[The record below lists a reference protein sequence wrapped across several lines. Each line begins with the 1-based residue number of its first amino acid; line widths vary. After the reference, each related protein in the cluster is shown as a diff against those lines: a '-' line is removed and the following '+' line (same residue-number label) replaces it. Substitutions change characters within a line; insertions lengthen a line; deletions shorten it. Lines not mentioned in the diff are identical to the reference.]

1 MPKGYTHL
9 AYEQRCQIYVL
20 LKRNISKNQIAA
32 TIGVHQ
38 STVSREIL
46 RNKGGRG
53 YRYKQAQA
61 KANGRRLNA
70 SSQNRKLTPDL
81 TFYVKQMLCEFQWSP
96 EQIAGRLHTIYGIT
110 LSHESIYRYIW
121 NDKKMGGK
129 VYKHLRRS
137 GKRYNKR
144 SGKQAGRGLI
154 PGRIG
159 IEARPAIVER
169 KERVGDLELD
179 TIIGA
184 QHRGAIVSIV
194 DRKTKLTLLKL
205 LPNATADET
214 SNAIIELLKPIKDN
228 LCTLTS
234 DNGKEFAQ
242 HERVS
247 KELNAKFFFANPYRS
262 CERGLNENTN
272 GLVRQYFPKKS
283 VFAKLTHDQVKKVEF
298 LLNSRPR
305 KLLKYRTPLEV
316 FFQETG
322 KNLSYALQC

>member
-1 MPKGYTHL
+1 MPQGYTHL

-20 LKRNISKNQIAA
+20 LKRNISKTQISA

-38 STVSREIL
+38 TTVSREIL
-46 RNKGGRG
+46 RNKGKRG

-61 KANGRRLNA
+61 KTIGRRFKVN
-70 SSQNRKLTPDL
+70 SHPRKMTPDL
-81 TFYVKQMLCEFQWSP
+81 TLYVGQMLCEFQWSP
-96 EQIAGRLHTIYGIT
+96 EQIAGRLRIIYGIT

-121 NDKKMGGK
+121 KDKKMGGTL
-129 VYKHLRRS
+129 YKYLRRS
-137 GKRYNKR
+137 GKKYNRR

-154 PGRIG
+154 PNRIG

-169 KERVGDLELD
+169 KERVGDFELD

-184 QHRGAIVSIV
+184 QHRGAIVSLV

-205 LPNATADET
+205 LPKATASET
-214 SNAIIELLKPIKDN
+214 SNAIIELLRPIKDN
-228 LCTLTS
+228 LYTLTS

-242 HERVS
+242 HDRVS
-247 KELNAKFFFANPYRS
+247 KELKAKFFFANPYRS

-272 GLVRQYFPKKS
+272 GLVRQYFPKKC
-283 VFAKLTHDQVKKVEF
+283 VFTKLTHSQVKKVEF

-305 KLLKYRTPLEV
+305 KLLKYRTPFEV
-316 FFQETG
+316 FLQDTG
-322 KNLSYALQC
+322 KNLNYALRC

>member
-9 AYEQRCQIYVL
+9 AYEQRCQIYAL
-20 LKRNISKNQIAA
+20 LKRNISKNQIAD

-38 STVSREIL
+38 TTVSREVS
-46 RNKGGRG
+46 RNKGKRG

-61 KANGRRLNA
+61 KAVGRRFKVNSLP
-70 SSQNRKLTPDL
+70 RKMTPGLTL
-81 TFYVKQMLCEFQWSP
+81 YVEQMLCEFQWSP
-96 EQIAGRLHTIYGIT
+96 EQIAGRLRIIYGIKV
-110 LSHESIYRYIW
+110 SHESIYRYIW
-121 NDKKMGGK
+121 KNKKKGGIL
-129 VYKHLRRS
+129 YKHLRRS
-137 GKRYNKR
+137 GKKYNKR

-169 KERVGDLELD
+169 KERVGDFEVD

-184 QHRGAIVSIV
+184 QHRGAIVSLV
-194 DRKTKLTLLKL
+194 DRKTKLTFLKL
-205 LPNATADET
+205 LPKATASET
-214 SNAIIELLKPIKDN
+214 SNAIIELLEPIKEHTY
-228 LCTLTS
+228 TLTS

-242 HERVS
+242 HDRVT
-247 KELNAKFFFANPYRS
+247 KELKAKFFFANPYCS

-272 GLVRQYFPKKS
+272 GLVRQYFSKKS
-283 VFAKLTHDQVKKVEF
+283 IFTKLTQSQVKKVEY

-316 FFQETG
+316 FLQDTG
-322 KNLSYALQC
+322 KNLNYALRC